1 MLWFQVWAGIAT
13 SRQLLAGLALKPKP
27 PPHPKTLDAGGKPLT
42 PLQQGSVCPHI
53 SLELNSLR
61 PYRGSVHPALS
72 ERSALAVPTNAWCCA
87 TAHGHGDKGTPF
99 PCINKVLWE
108 NRGAAA
114 SLSLASKTLVLF
126 SASFQKSLKQPIFLE
141 QAECKKNSWVYI
153 PITLGTHSVAQGNAK
168 GKRWKRGFLWGP
180 GAKADIRMDDIFITF
195 PVSQ

>member
-72 ERSALAVPTNAWCCA
+72 ERSALAVPTNTWCCA

-108 NRGAAA
+108 NRGAVA
-114 SLSLASKTLVLF
+114 SLSLASKTPVLF
-126 SASFQKSLKQPIFLE
+126 SASFQKSLSLKQPIFWSRQSARRTVGFIFLSHSAHTAWHRETRRARGERGVFFGAPE
-141 QAECKKNSWVYI
+141 QKQ
-153 PITLGTHSVAQGNAK
+153 TLGWMT
-168 GKRWKRGFLWGP
+168 FL
-180 GAKADIRMDDIFITF
+180 
-195 PVSQ
+195 